1 MRVLAVQNTPR
12 GGPGRVGDWLEEVG
26 LTVDVVHAYEGEA
39 VPHGLTHSALVV
51 LGGGFMP
58 DDDARAPWLAA
69 TRGLVAAALAERT
82 PVLGI
87 CLGGQMLAHVAGG
100 KVAAGHGVP
109 EMGSTALSM
118 RAEAAADP
126 LFHSLPKRVT
136 AIERHVDAVTSL
148 PPGAVWLA
156 RSDRCPY
163 QAFRVGERA
172 WGVQFHPE
180 TAPERLLTWDA
191 ARLAEHGHDRQA
203 LYRGAEEDAR
213 TATPVWREVI
223 RRFAALVR
231 EEPETGRAG
240 R

>member
-12 GGPGRVGDWLEEVG
+12 GGPGRVGDWLEEAG
-26 LTVDVVHAYEGEA
+26 AAMDVLHAYAGEA
-39 VPHGLTHSALVV
+39 VPSRLTHAALVV

-58 DDDARAPWLAA
+58 NDDARAPWLGA
-69 TRGLVAAALAERT
+69 TRGLVATALAERT
-82 PVLGI
+82 PFLGI
-87 CLGGQMLAHVAGG
+87 CLGGQLLAHVAGG
-100 KVAAGHGVP
+100 KVAARHGVP
-109 EMGSTALSM
+109 EMGSTALTV
-118 RAEAAADP
+118 RTEAAADP
-126 LFHSLPKRVT
+126 LFHSLPAQVT

-180 TAPERLLTWDA
+180 TAPERLLTWDPA
-191 ARLAEHGHDRQA
+191 SLAEHGDDREA
-203 LYRGAEEDAR
+203 LHRRAEEDAR
-213 TATPVWREVI
+213 TATPVWHEVT
-223 RRFAALVR
+223 RRFAALIR
-231 EEPETGRAG
+231 RAAAAG

>member
-12 GGPGRVGDWLEEVG
+12 GGPGRVGDWLEESG
-26 LTVDVVHAYEGEA
+26 LAVDVVHAYEGEA
-39 VPHGLTHSALVV
+39 VPSRLTRSALVV

-82 PVLGI
+82 PLLGI

-100 KVAAGHGVP
+100 KVAAGHGAP
-109 EMGSTALSM
+109 EMGSTALSV

-126 LFHSLPKRVT
+126 LFHSLPERVT

-191 ARLAEHGHDRQA
+191 ARLAAHGHDRRA

-213 TATPVWREVI
+213 TATPVWREVT

-231 EEPETGRAG
+231 EEAEAER
-240 R
+240 